1 MTEQEL
7 LVDCLRRLNT
17 AQIPYMVVG
26 SMVSNFWGVP
36 RSTHDIDF
44 VVQFQLPDVPKFM
57 KAFEEQFFIQ
67 EHSVR
72 AALRPPYQFQA
83 LDNRSALKVD
93 FFSVPQDEYDRVRF
107 ERRLSI
113 RLFGEAA
120 FIARPEDV
128 ILYKLRWYCISP
140 SDRQLSDSAG
150 ILAVSQSAI
159 DFPYLSH
166 WAERIGVASV
176 LDKLLGDERDTSF
189 SKHDSPV

>member
-7 LVDCLRRLNT
+7 LIDCLRRLNA
-17 AQIPYMVVG
+17 AQIPYMIVG
-26 SMVSNFWGVP
+26 SMASNFWGVP

-44 VVQFQLPDVPKFM
+44 VVQFQLSDVAKFM
-57 KAFEEQFFIQ
+57 KAFEDQFFIQ
-67 EHSVR
+67 EHSIS
-72 AALRPPYQFQA
+72 AALRPPYQFNA

-93 FFSVPQDEYDRVRF
+93 FFSVPQEEYDCVRF

-113 RLFGEAA
+113 QLFGETA

-128 ILYKLRWYCISP
+128 ILYKLRWHCISP

-150 ILAVSQSAI
+150 ILAVSNSAI

-166 WAERIGVASV
+166 WAERIGVVSL
-176 LDKLLGDERDTSF
+176 LDKLLGDALDA
-189 SKHDSPV
+189 HV

>member
-7 LVDCLRRLNT
+7 LIDCLRRLNA
-17 AQIPYMVVG
+17 AQIPYMMVG
-26 SMVSNFWGVP
+26 SMASNFWGVP

-44 VVQFQLPDVPKFM
+44 VVEFQLSDVPKFM

-72 AALRPPYQFQA
+72 AALRPPYQFNA

-93 FFSVPQDEYDRVRF
+93 FFWVGKDEYDRIRF
-107 ERRLSI
+107 ERRLSTQ
-113 RLFGEAA
+113 LFGEKA

-150 ILAVSQSAI
+150 ILAVSKSTI
-159 DFPYLSH
+159 DFPYLEQ

-176 LDKLLGDERDTSF
+176 LDKLLGDA
-189 SKHDSPV
+189 HDAIA